1 MKPVEFDI
9 LMRDKTREAWQG
21 VREGARQTSS
31 AVDKATA
38 DFKARMK
45 EQSAVVKQVEADIK
59 SLEAQ
64 LKKAAPGTKKT
75 ELVAELGAAKKVLLE
90 EKGALAELEK
100 QFAATAGKEETLR
113 TQIAKQK
120 QLMAGMTEG
129 TKEYA
134 AAMQRLGELQDRYGD
149 INTQARIHSD
159 DNKNIKGTMDAISG
173 LTGAM
178 TAGVG
183 VASLFGAEQ
192 EKLAHIQTKLQA
204 VMAVTMGIQQVANT
218 LNKDSF
224 FTHTLLAG
232 AKMKWAAAQSYLNT
246 QLGIGVGLSKALMV
260 SGIGVL
266 IAGVGALI
274 AIYNNWSSKN
284 KELAASQKHIE
295 EVTRSASDGMGEQLL
310 VLKRLQAEWN
320 RMGSDLNKKKKFITD
335 NKEEFHKLGISV
347 STVSDAE
354 NAFVKNT
361 AAVIEAM
368 KLRTKAS
375 VAQKFAAELYEK
387 SYKGQ
392 MVADER
398 RNSAPRKE
406 DYPTKTVV
414 MNSSAGAVTQQV
426 IDYNDT
432 ETAKKNRDKA
442 AKEMEIGYKT
452 QEVMAEKHLQRMMAF
467 NDKADKVL
475 TDAGLN
481 PHVKDKPEKT
491 DTEPQLRSISDA
503 ELKARRKI
511 EAMRIE
517 LMRDGAQKEK
527 AEARKRLDDELAR
540 IDAEERERIA
550 ALAKAKKDG
559 IPVTQEQA
567 DTVTKQARMQ
577 REGATDIYIKEFSD
591 IEKNY
596 ARQEEELWNEA
607 NAVFR
612 SALENRLADIDHH
625 YDEQVKK
632 AEGNRALIEA
642 LNTAREKE
650 KDAEKN
656 TSKLE
661 MLDNAEQ
668 VELQRQAIVMQ
679 GLGLDELAEVQRNN
693 IVIRYARERI
703 KILKKM
709 GGDRNKQEAA
719 QLENLTK
726 GLEKQNSRRTLAGLF
741 NEKAFKSVQSHF
753 QKIYKDSDKAKAKAE
768 SLFGAI
774 QKGGQLGAEGIGM
787 LKSVFGGLDED
798 MDKALEAAGN
808 IASGFAQGGV
818 VGGALAAA
826 GELVNFI
833 AGGLQANKRH
843 KEALKKIVEE
853 QKAYLH
859 EYRMLLL
866 EEQLAYKV
874 GTNIFGTDNI
884 GRALNAID
892 TYKQSVVELKRELR
906 GSTPEMNWM
915 ERAWHRIT
923 GRESDSYK
931 EKMQA
936 YKDGIGA
943 LANIEVKTGHKKT
956 GLFGWGKGK
965 DIYTSLLDLPEYKDI
980 LGKDGKLNVNMAK
993 AILSTRELKDESK
1006 KLLETL
1012 IDLQEQA
1019 DKAYQEL
1026 EDSLRET
1033 FGPLGDSLTN
1043 SIVNAFN
1050 NGLDAAQEF
1059 KKRVTDVLADLAKQM
1074 VYSLFLKDKFDRLQE
1089 DIKKVYMTE
1098 GLSEK
1103 EIARQTTDL
1112 IGGFFR
1118 GLGSQIDAANKFQ
1131 EDFWRNA
1138 EKNGFDRPTATS
1150 GQQQGR
1156 TGAYT
1161 AMSQEQG
1168 TKLEGLFTS
1177 AQDHLSS
1184 IDKKMGDFD
1193 AAMGRALEILGAIAA
1208 NTAYC
1213 KLLEDVV
1220 EHFERLERNGMKMQ

>member
-1 MKPVEFDI
+1 MKPVEFEI

-75 ELVAELGAAKKVLLE
+75 ELAAELGAAKKVLLE

-120 QLMAGMTEG
+120 QMMAGMTEG

-192 EKLAHIQTKLQA
+192 EKLAQIQTKLQA

-224 FTHTLLAG
+224 FTHTLLAKG
-232 AKMKWAAAQSYLNT
+232 KNLLTAANT
-246 QLGIGVGLSKALMV
+246 RLAVSFGISNVAAKALMATLTLGLSAV
-260 SGIGVL
+260 IGGL
-266 IAGVGALI
+266 IIAWDRYAERTKKAQHSLTVEIEHTQSAMRQISDDVDFDTRIAEAAGK
-274 AIYNNWSSKN
+274 SK
-284 KELAASQKHIE
+284 KELIELRKEAAKTALALADANYDKVLEQHSQGKA
-295 EVTRSASDGMGEQLL
+295 TKEQLEKARENSQSAWGKYNK
-310 VLKRLQAEWN
+310 VMQDAIVADYEERTE
-320 RMGSDLNKKKKFITD
+320 KKKKR
-335 NKEEFHKLGISV
+335 EAV
-347 STVSDAE
+347 SQA
-354 NAFVKNT
+354 
-361 AAVIEAM
+361 
-368 KLRTKAS
+368 
-375 VAQKFAAELYEK
+375 
-387 SYKGQ
+387 
-392 MVADER
+392 
-398 RNSAPRKE
+398 
-406 DYPTKTVV
+406 
-414 MNSSAGAVTQQV
+414 
-426 IDYNDT
+426 
-432 ETAKKNRDKA
+432 
-442 AKEMEIGYKT
+442 
-452 QEVMAEKHLQRMMAF
+452 
-467 NDKADKVL
+467 
-475 TDAGLN
+475 
-481 PHVKDKPEKT
+481 T
-491 DTEPQLRSISDA
+491 DTISDA

-559 IPVTQEQA
+559 IPVTKEQA
-567 DTVTKQARMQ
+567 NTVTEQAKAQ
-577 REGATDIYIKEFSD
+577 RAGATDIYIKEFSA

-642 LNTAREKE
+642 LNNAREKE

-656 TSKLE
+656 TAKLE

-679 GLGLDELAEVQRNN
+679 GLGLDEMAEVQRNN
-693 IVIRYARERI
+693 IIIRYARERI
-703 KILKKM
+703 KILKEM

-753 QKIYKDSDKAKAKAE
+753 QKIYKDSDKAKVKAE
-768 SLFGAI
+768 SLFEYI

-826 GELVNFI
+826 GELANFI

-843 KEALKKIVEE
+843 KEALQKIVEE

-866 EEQLAYKV
+866 EEQLAYKS

-906 GSTPEMNWM
+906 GSAPEMNWM

-923 GRESDSYK
+923 GRESYSYK

-936 YKDGIGA
+936 YKDGVGA

-993 AILSTRELKDESK
+993 AIMSTRELKDESK

-1059 KKRVTDVLADLAKQM
+1059 KKGVTDVLADLAKQM

-1089 DIKKVYMTE
+1089 DIKKVYATE

-1118 GLGSQIDAANKFQ
+1118 GMGSQIDAANKFQ

-1138 EKNGFDRPTATS
+1138 EKNGFDRPAATS

-1193 AAMGRALEILGAIAA
+1193 AAMGRALEFLGTIAA

-1213 KLLEDVV
+1213 KMLEDVV
-1220 EHFERLERNGMKMQ
+1220 EYLEKMDRNGMKIS

>member
-1 MKPVEFDI
+1 MKSVEFDI
-9 LMRDKTREAWQG
+9 LMRDKTREAWQS
-21 VREGARQTSS
+21 VQRGAKQTAST
-31 AVDKATA
+31 VEQATA

-45 EQSAVVKQVEADIK
+45 EQSAAVKQVESDIK
-59 SLEAQ
+59 SLETQ
-64 LKKAAPGTKKT
+64 LKKAMPGAKKT
-75 ELVAELGAAKKVLLE
+75 ELAAELGAAKKVLLE

-100 QFAATAGKEETLR
+100 QFAATANKEETLR

-134 AAMQRLGELQDRYGD
+134 AAMQKLGELQDRYGD

-192 EKLAHIQTKLQA
+192 EKLSQIQTKLQA
-204 VMAVTMGIQQVANT
+204 VMAITIGIQQVANT

-232 AKMKWAAAQSYLNT
+232 AKMKWAAAQSYLNV
-246 QLGIGVGLSKALMV
+246 QLGIGVGLSKALMI
-260 SGIGVL
+260 SGVGVL

-274 AIYNNWSSKN
+274 AMYKRWSSKN
-284 KELAASQKHIE
+284 KELTASQKHID
-295 EVTRSASDGMGEQLL
+295 EVTRSASDGMGEQILA
-310 VLKRLQAEWN
+310 LKRLQAEWN
-320 RMGSDLNKKKKFITD
+320 RMGNDLNKKKKFITD
-335 NKEEFHKLGISV
+335 NKEEFRKLGISV
-347 STVSDAE
+347 STVSEAE

-361 AAVIEAM
+361 AAVIESM

-392 MVADER
+392 MAVDKR
-398 RNSAPRKE
+398 RNSAPLKE
-406 DYPTKTVV
+406 DYPTKIVIV
-414 MNSSAGAVTQQV
+414 NSSAGAVTQQV
-426 IDYNDT
+426 VDYSDI

-442 AKEMEIGYKT
+442 AKDMEIGYKT
-452 QEVMAEKHLQRMMAF
+452 QEVMAEKHLQRMMSF
-467 NDKADKVL
+467 NSKADKVL

-481 PHVKDKPEKT
+481 LYNKNKTEKA
-491 DTEPQLRSISDA
+491 DTEPQLRAISDA
-503 ELKARRKI
+503 EVKARRKI

-527 AEARKRLDDELAR
+527 AEARKRLDDELTR

-550 ALAKAKKDG
+550 ALVKAKKNG
-559 IPVTQEQA
+559 IPVTKEQA
-567 DTVTKQARMQ
+567 DTVTEQAKAQ
-577 REGATDIYIKEFSD
+577 REGATNIYIKEFSE
-591 IEKNY
+591 IEKKY
-596 ARQEEELWNEA
+596 TRQEKELWDEA

-612 SALENRLADIDHH
+612 SALENRLADIDRH
-625 YDEQVKK
+625 YDEQIKK
-632 AEGNRALIEA
+632 AEGNQALIDA
-642 LNTAREKE
+642 LNTSREKE
-650 KDAEKN
+650 KDTEKN
-656 TSKLE
+656 IAKLE

-679 GLGLDELAEVQRNN
+679 GLALDELAEVQRNN
-693 IVIRYARERI
+693 IIIRYARERI
-703 KILKKM
+703 KILKTL
-709 GGDRNKQEAA
+709 GGERNKQEAA
-719 QLENLTK
+719 QLENMTK
-726 GLEKQNSRRTLAGLF
+726 GLEKQNGRRSLAGLF
-741 NEKAFKSVQSHF
+741 NEKTFEAVQGHF
-753 QKIYKDSDKAKAKAE
+753 QKIYKDSDKAKEKTV
-768 SLFGAI
+768 SLFESI
-774 QKGGQLGAEGIGM
+774 QKGGRLGAEGIGM

-808 IASGFAQGGV
+808 IASGFAQGGI

-866 EEQLAYKV
+866 EEQLAYKS

-892 TYKQSVVELKRELR
+892 TYKKSVVELKRELKGDAPAVSINR
-906 GSTPEMNWM
+906 LVVAPF
-915 ERAWHRIT
+915 
-923 GRESDSYK
+923 SYAK
-931 EKMQA
+931 ELKA

-943 LANIEVKTGHKKT
+943 LSKIEVKTGHKKT
-956 GLFGWGKGK
+956 GLLGWGRGR
-965 DIYTSLLDLPEYKDI
+965 DIYTSVLDMPEYKELI
-980 LGKDGKLNVNMAK
+980 GKDGKLNVNMAK
-993 AILSTRELKDESK
+993 AILSTRQLKDESK

-1012 IDLQEQA
+1012 IDLQEQT
-1019 DKAYQEL
+1019 DKAYKEL
-1026 EDSLRET
+1026 EESLRQT

-1059 KKRVTDVLADLAKQM
+1059 KKGVTDVLADLAKQM

-1089 DIKKVYMTE
+1089 NIKKIYTTE

-1103 EIARQTTDL
+1103 EIARRTTDL

-1131 EDFWRNA
+1131 EEFWRNA
-1138 EKNGFDRPTATS
+1138 ERNGFNRPSDAT
-1150 GQQQGR
+1150 QQQARAG
-1156 TGAYT
+1156 TYT
-1161 AMSQEQG
+1161 AISQEQG

-1184 IDKKMGDFD
+1184 IDRKMNDFD
-1193 AAMGRALEILGAIAA
+1193 AAMGRALEMLGIIAT

-1213 KLLEDVV
+1213 RLLEDVV
-1220 EHFERLERNGMKMQ
+1220 DYFEKINRDGIRIKD

>member
-1 MKPVEFDI
+1 
-9 LMRDKTREAWQG
+9 MRDKTREAWQS
-21 VREGARQTSS
+21 VQRGAKQTAST
-31 AVDKATA
+31 VEQATA

-45 EQSAVVKQVEADIK
+45 EQSAAVKQVESDIK
-59 SLEAQ
+59 SLETQ
-64 LKKAAPGTKKT
+64 LKKAMPGAKKT
-75 ELVAELGAAKKVLLE
+75 ELAAELGAAKKVLLE

-100 QFAATAGKEETLR
+100 QFAGTANKEETLR

-134 AAMQRLGELQDRYGD
+134 AAMQKLGELQDRYGD

-192 EKLAHIQTKLQA
+192 EKLSQIQTKLQA
-204 VMAVTMGIQQVANT
+204 VMAITIGIQQVANT

-224 FTHTLLAG
+224 FTHTLLAKG
-232 AKMKWAAAQSYLNT
+232 KNLLTAANT
-246 QLGIGVGLSKALMV
+246 RLAVSLGISNVAAKALMATLTLGLSAV
-260 SGIGVL
+260 IGGL
-266 IAGVGALI
+266 IILWDRYSERTKKAQHSLTVEIEHTQSAMQQISNDVDFDTRIAEAAGK
-274 AIYNNWSSKN
+274 SK
-284 KELAASQKHIE
+284 KELIELRKEVAKTALALADANYDKVLEQHSQGKA
-295 EVTRSASDGMGEQLL
+295 TKEQLEKARENSL
-310 VLKRLQAEWN
+310 SAWDNYNKTMQDAIVADYEERTE
-320 RMGSDLNKKKKFITD
+320 RKKKKDTADQTI
-335 NKEEFHKLGISV
+335 
-347 STVSDAE
+347 DA
-354 NAFVKNT
+354 
-361 AAVIEAM
+361 
-368 KLRTKAS
+368 
-375 VAQKFAAELYEK
+375 
-387 SYKGQ
+387 
-392 MVADER
+392 
-398 RNSAPRKE
+398 
-406 DYPTKTVV
+406 
-414 MNSSAGAVTQQV
+414 
-426 IDYNDT
+426 
-432 ETAKKNRDKA
+432 
-442 AKEMEIGYKT
+442 
-452 QEVMAEKHLQRMMAF
+452 
-467 NDKADKVL
+467 
-475 TDAGLN
+475 
-481 PHVKDKPEKT
+481 
-491 DTEPQLRSISDA
+491 ISDA
-503 ELKARRKI
+503 EVKARRKI

-527 AEARKRLDDELAR
+527 AEARKRLDDELTR

-550 ALAKAKKDG
+550 ALVKAKKNG
-559 IPVTQEQA
+559 IPVTKEQA
-567 DTVTKQARMQ
+567 DTVTEQAKAQ
-577 REGATDIYIKEFSD
+577 REGATNIYIKEFSE
-591 IEKNY
+591 IEKKY
-596 ARQEEELWNEA
+596 TRQEKELWDEA

-612 SALENRLADIDHH
+612 SALENRLADIDRH
-625 YDEQVKK
+625 YDEQIKK
-632 AEGNRALIEA
+632 AEGNQALIDA
-642 LNTAREKE
+642 LNTSREKE
-650 KDAEKN
+650 KDTEKN
-656 TSKLE
+656 IAKLE

-679 GLGLDELAEVQRNN
+679 GLALDELAEVQRNN
-693 IVIRYARERI
+693 IIIRYARERI
-703 KILKKM
+703 KILKTL
-709 GGDRNKQEAA
+709 GGERNKQEAA
-719 QLENLTK
+719 QLENMTK
-726 GLEKQNSRRTLAGLF
+726 GLEKQNGRRSLAGLF
-741 NEKAFKSVQSHF
+741 NEKTFKAVQGHF
-753 QKIYKDSDKAKAKAE
+753 QKIYKDSDKAKEKSV
-768 SLFGAI
+768 SLFESI
-774 QKGGQLGAEGIGM
+774 QKGGRLGAEGIGM

-808 IASGFAQGGV
+808 IASGFAQGGI

-866 EEQLAYKV
+866 EEQLAYKS

-892 TYKQSVVELKRELR
+892 TYKKSVVELKRELKGDAPAVSINR
-906 GSTPEMNWM
+906 LIVAPF
-915 ERAWHRIT
+915 
-923 GRESDSYK
+923 SYAK
-931 EKMQA
+931 ELKA

-943 LANIEVKTGHKKT
+943 LSKIEVKTGHKKT
-956 GLFGWGKGK
+956 GLLGWGRGR
-965 DIYTSLLDLPEYKDI
+965 DIYTSVLDMPEYKELI
-980 LGKDGKLNVNMAK
+980 GKDGKLNVNMAK
-993 AILSTRELKDESK
+993 AILSTRQLKDESK

-1012 IDLQEQA
+1012 IDLQEQT
-1019 DKAYQEL
+1019 DEAYKEL
-1026 EDSLRET
+1026 EESLRQT

-1059 KKRVTDVLADLAKQM
+1059 KKGVTDVLADLAKQM

-1089 DIKKVYMTE
+1089 NIKKIYTTE

-1103 EIARQTTDL
+1103 EIARRTTDL

-1131 EDFWRNA
+1131 EEFWRNA
-1138 EKNGFDRPTATS
+1138 ERNGFNRPSDAT
-1150 GQQQGR
+1150 QQQARAG
-1156 TGAYT
+1156 TYT
-1161 AMSQEQG
+1161 AISQEQG

-1184 IDKKMGDFD
+1184 IDRKMNDFD
-1193 AAMGRALEILGAIAA
+1193 AAMGRALEVLGTIAA

-1220 EHFERLERNGMKMQ
+1220 DYFEKINRDGVRIKD

>member
-1 MKPVEFDI
+1 
-9 LMRDKTREAWQG
+9 MRDKTREAWQG

-75 ELVAELGAAKKVLLE
+75 ELAAELGAAKKVLLE

-120 QLMAGMTEG
+120 QMMAGMTEG

-134 AAMQRLGELQDRYGD
+134 AAMQKLGELQDRYGD

-192 EKLAHIQTKLQA
+192 EKLAQIQTKLQA

-260 SGIGVL
+260 SGIGIL
-266 IAGVGALI
+266 IAGIGALI
-274 AIYNNWSSKN
+274 ATYSSWSSKN

-295 EVTRSASDGMGEQLL
+295 EVTRSASDGMGEQILA
-310 VLKRLQAEWN
+310 LKRLQAEWN

-392 MVADER
+392 MAADER

-414 MNSSAGAVTQQV
+414 MNSSAGAVTQQ
-426 IDYNDT
+426 IINYNDT

-467 NDKADKVL
+467 NGKADKVL

-481 PHVKDKPEKT
+481 PYVKGKPEKT

-540 IDAEERERIA
+540 IDEEERERMA
-550 ALAKAKKDG
+550 ALMKAKKDG
-559 IPVTQEQA
+559 VPVTKEQA
-567 DTVTKQARMQ
+567 DTVTEQAKAQ
-577 REGATDIYIKEFSD
+577 REGAANIYIKEFSD
-591 IEKNY
+591 IEKDY

-612 SALENRLADIDHH
+612 SGLENRLADIDRH
-625 YDEQVKK
+625 YDERVRK
-632 AEGNRALIEA
+632 AEGNRALIDA
-642 LNTAREKE
+642 LEDARGKEKE
-650 KDAEKN
+650 TAKGEA
-656 TSKLE
+656 KLDI
-661 MLDNAEQ
+661 LDNAEQ

-693 IVIRYARERI
+693 IIIRYAKERI
-703 KILKKM
+703 KILKQL
-709 GGDRNKQEAA
+709 GGERNKQEAA
-719 QLENLTK
+719 QLENMTK
-726 GLEKQNSRRTLAGLF
+726 GLERQNGKRTLSGLI
-741 NEKAFKSVQSHF
+741 NEKAFKSVEKHF
-753 QKIYKDSDKAKAKAE
+753 TKVYKDSDKAKEKTA
-768 SLFGAI
+768 SLFDSI

-787 LKSVFGGLDED
+787 LKSVFGGLSED
-798 MDKALEAAGN
+798 MDKAMDAAGN

-826 GELVNFI
+826 GELVSFI
-833 AGGLQANKRH
+833 SGGLQANKRH
-843 KEALKKIVEE
+843 REALRKIVEE

-866 EEQLAYKV
+866 EEQLAYKSGV
-874 GTNIFGTDNI
+874 NIFGTDNI

-892 TYKQSVVELKRELR
+892 VYKKSVVDLKRELKGDR
-906 GSTPEMNWM
+906 PEMNLI
-915 ERAWHRIT
+915 EKTLSLIT
-923 GRESDSYK
+923 GRPSETYMARMK
-931 EKMQA
+931 A
-936 YKDGIGA
+936 YREGLGGLSKV
-943 LANIEVKTGHKKT
+943 EVKTGHKKT
-956 GLFGWGKGK
+956 GFLGWGKGK
-965 DIYTSLLDLPEYKDI
+965 DIYTSVLDIPEYRE
-980 LGKDGKLNVNMAK
+980 LVGKDGKLNVNMAK
-993 AILSTRELKDESK
+993 SILSTRQLTDESK

-1012 IDLQEQA
+1012 VDLQEQA

-1026 EDSLRET
+1026 ENSLRET

-1043 SIVNAFN
+1043 SIANAFS

-1059 KKRVTDVLADLAKQM
+1059 KKGVTDVLADLARQM
-1074 VYSLFLKDKFDRLQE
+1074 VYSLFLKDRLDRLQE

-1098 GLSEK
+1098 GISERD
-1103 EIARQTTDL
+1103 IARRTTDL
-1112 IGGFFR
+1112 IGAFFR
-1118 GLGSQIDAANKFQ
+1118 GLGSRIDAANKFQ

-1138 EKNGFDRPTATS
+1138 EQNGFNRPGDAAR
-1150 GQQQGR
+1150 QQGR

-1161 AMSQEQG
+1161 TMSQEQG

-1184 IDKKMGDFD
+1184 MDRKMNDFD
-1193 AAMGRALEILGAIAA
+1193 TAMGRALEILGAIAA